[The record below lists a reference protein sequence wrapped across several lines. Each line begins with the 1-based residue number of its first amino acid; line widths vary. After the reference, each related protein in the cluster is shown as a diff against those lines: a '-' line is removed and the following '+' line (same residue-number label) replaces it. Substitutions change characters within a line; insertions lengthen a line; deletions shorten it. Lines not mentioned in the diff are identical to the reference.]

1 MANKFLIIDGNSLLF
16 RAFYATSY
24 GGPET
29 IMRNKEGI
37 PTNAIFA
44 FSNMIA
50 KLLSS
55 MQDGD
60 AVFVAFDKDS
70 HTFRKEEFASYKAN
84 RKPAPEELVPQF
96 PISRDFLDALNVKQ
110 YEEHGIEADD
120 IAGSMAML
128 GEKEGY
134 QVEVYTSD
142 KDYLQLV
149 SEGITVNLLR
159 KGLSDIDRITPSRM
173 QEEFGFAPKQIIDY
187 KGLRGDSSD
196 NLPGIP
202 GVGEKT
208 ASKLIAEYGSFD
220 AIIDAAKQGLIKGKV
235 GENIVENEE
244 MGRVCYRLATMKL
257 DAPLPFSPKD
267 CVYAGYD
274 LEKISAFASKYEFRQ
289 LLSRLP
295 SSYKRVSASKEKC
308 PETVEVSALPNLK
321 PGMIG
326 VALDV
331 EENAYQDAEILG
343 IAYTDGSSLYY
354 ERAADF
360 VNDKALLSLL
370 SDSSILK
377 CVYDGKAL
385 EVALSRLGIKVS
397 GIDFDLSLSAYL
409 IDSSLTGVPE
419 QIYASFGV
427 DLGSGGMS
435 LLGDGEVSRRGKMA
449 FYALK
454 LRGEALDKLKEDGS
468 YALYRDIELPLSR
481 VLAKM
486 EIEGFPLNEK
496 ELSAIGEGFR
506 KKRDEL
512 QKTIYALAGEEF
524 NIASPKQVAVLLY
537 DKLALPGP
545 KNRSTS
551 VDELKRLALDYPIVA
566 LILEYRKYAKL
577 VGTYVDGLLPH
588 IKEDGK
594 IHTCFNQA
602 LTSTG
607 RLSSSNPNLQNISTR
622 DEESKMIRKAFHYE
636 DPHWKILSLD
646 YSQIELRILAGLSH
660 CQAYIDVFAKGHDVH
675 AETARRIYGIPEGNE
690 VPHDL
695 RRKAKAV
702 NFAIIYGTT
711 PFGLS
716 EQING
721 SPAEASRI
729 IASFYSSY
737 PEIAAY
743 LEKIVE
749 EVNAQGYVT
758 TMFGRRRYL
767 PDIKDANYVRR
778 EAAKRAAL
786 NAPIQGSAA
795 DLIKVAMLKADQV
808 LKEGNFRSKMVL
820 QIHDELLF
828 AVLDEEEATL
838 LPKLKE
844 AMENAVEF
852 PVKLSVEG
860 SLGATW
866 FDAKD

>member
-1 MANKFLIIDGNSLLF
+1 MGKQFLIIDGNSLLF
-16 RAFYATSY
+16 RAYYATSY

-50 KLLSS
+50 KLLQK
-55 MQDGD
+55 MKDGD
-60 AVFVAFDKDS
+60 AIFVAFDKDS

-84 RKPAPEELVPQF
+84 RKPAPEDLVPQF
-96 PISRDFLDALNVKQ
+96 PISRDFLNALSIKQ

-120 IAGSMAML
+120 IAGSMAIL
-128 GEKEGY
+128 AEKAGY
-134 QVEVYTSD
+134 EVEVFTSD

-149 SEGITVNLLR
+149 SPGISVNLLR
-159 KGLSDIDRITPSRM
+159 KGLSDIDRITPEKM
-173 QEEFGFAPKQIIDY
+173 VEEFGFSPKQIIDY

-202 GVGEKT
+202 GIGEKT
-208 ASKLIAEYGSFD
+208 AAKLIGEYGSFD
-220 AIIDAAKQGLIKGKV
+220 AIVEAAKSGQIKGKV
-235 GENIVENEE
+235 GQSIVENEE

-257 DAPLPFSPKD
+257 DAVLPYSPNECD
-267 CVYAGYD
+267 YEGYD
-274 LEKISAFASKYEFRQ
+274 FEQISAFAAKYEFRQ

-295 SSYKRVSASKEKC
+295 ASYKRVSASQEVAPDVKE
-308 PETVEVSALPNLK
+308 VESLPPLK
-321 PGMIG
+321 SGKVG
-326 VALDV
+326 VVLDV
-331 EENAYQDAEILG
+331 DESEYNDAPILG
-343 IAYTDGSSLYY
+343 IAISDGSSIYY
-354 ERAADF
+354 EGAENLKKDGAMHAFLQDP
-360 VNDKALLSLL
+360 
-370 SDSSILK
+370 SIPK
-377 CVYDGKAL
+377 CVYDGKLL
-385 EVALSRLGIKVS
+385 EVGLARLGLSVK
-397 GIDFDLSLSAYL
+397 GIVFDLSLSAYL
-409 IDSSLTGVPE
+409 IDSSLSGLPE
-419 QIYASFGV
+419 QIYASFGI
-427 DLGSGGMS
+427 DLGETGLS
-435 LLGDGEVSRRGKMA
+435 LLGEGESSRRGKMA

-454 LRGEALDKLKEDGS
+454 LEGEAKNKLKEDGS
-468 YALYRDIELPLSR
+468 LKLFEEIELPLSR

-486 EIEGFPLNEK
+486 EIEGFPLNK
-496 ELSAIGEGFR
+496 GELRAIGEEFR
-506 KKRDEL
+506 RKRDAL
-512 QKTIYALAGEEF
+512 QAEIYSLAGEEF

-537 DKLALPGP
+537 DKLGLPGP

-551 VDELKRLALDYPIVA
+551 VDELKRLAAVYPIVER
-566 LILEYRKYAKL
+566 ILEYRKYAKL
-577 VGTYVDGLLPH
+577 VGTYIDGLLPH

-636 DPHWKILSLD
+636 DPHWQILSLD
-646 YSQIELRILAGLSH
+646 YSQIELRILAGLSN
-660 CQAYIDVFAKGHDVH
+660 CQAYIDVFAHGHDVH
-675 AETARRIYGIPEGNE
+675 AETARRIYGIPAGME
-690 VPHDL
+690 VPHEL

-716 EQING
+716 EQIEG
-721 SPAEASRI
+721 TPAEASRI
-729 IASFYSSY
+729 IASFYASY
-737 PEIAAY
+737 PEIAKY
-743 LEKIVE
+743 LEKIIE

-767 PDIKDANYVRR
+767 PDIKDSNYVKR

-795 DLIKVAMLKADQV
+795 DLIKVAMLKADEV
-808 LKEGNFRSKMVL
+808 LSKGNYRSKMVL

-828 AVLDEEEATL
+828 ALLDEEAEEL
-838 LPKLKE
+838 MPKLQE
-844 AMENAVEF
+844 AMEKAIDF

-860 SLGATW
+860 SLGPTW